1 MRGCH
6 IAEATRR
13 QATQM
18 SSPFM
23 ERAIQLAIESVR
35 SRQGGPFGAVLVKD
49 GDILAEGV
57 NQVTVT
63 NDPTAH
69 AEVLAIRQACRTLG
83 LFELK
88 GCELY
93 TSCEPCPM
101 CLGAIYWTRLSRV
114 YYASFAAD
122 ASKVGFDDSFI
133 YREIAQPKTQR
144 EIPMIQIMREEALAA
159 FRVWEEK
166 PDKVR
171 Y

>member
-1 MRGCH
+1 
-6 IAEATRR
+6 
-13 QATQM
+13 
-18 SSPFM
+18 
-23 ERAIQLAIESVR
+23 
-35 SRQGGPFGAVLVKD
+35 
-49 GDILAEGV
+49 
-57 NQVTVT
+57 
-63 NDPTAH
+63 
-69 AEVLAIRQACRTLG
+69 
-83 LFELK
+83 
-88 GCELY
+88 
-93 TSCEPCPM
+93 M

-144 EIPMIQIMREEALAA
+144 EIPMIQIMHEEALAA